1 MDWEF
6 GISRCT
12 PLHIEWVNNEA
23 VLYSPG
29 KLYSI
34 SGDIRFSEESG
45 YSSERK
51 KATGIKSQ
59 SLSLS
64 LFLTHTHTHTHHPP
78 AQSCMGLPEDA
89 HQFTDSFLL
98 ESFAFP
104 KTSDI

>member
-45 YSSERK
+45 YSSKRK

-59 SLSLS
+59 SLSLPLY
-64 LFLTHTHTHTHHPP
+64 LFNTHTHTYSPP
-78 AQSCMGLPEDA
+78 TCSELHGP
-89 HQFTDSFLL
+89 
-98 ESFAFP
+98 P
-104 KTSDI
+104 